1 MLMRTTDLSLMGPA
15 ELARRLGVTIKA
27 LRIYEQQGL
36 VKPRRSRRGW
46 RVYTPEDRERLARAL
61 DFKAMGFGLSQIATL
76 LDAGPDAVAV
86 ALAGQETYLAD
97 RRVALDDALDA
108 LRDARR
114 RLGAPVLRLV
124 A

>member
-1 MLMRTTDLSLMGPA
+1 MLMRTTDLTLAGPA
-15 ELARRLGVTIKA
+15 EMARRLGISIKA
-27 LRIYEQQGL
+27 LRVYEQQGL

-46 RVYTPEDRERLARAL
+46 RVYTPEDRDRLARAL

-86 ALAGQETYLAD
+86 ALAGQETHLTG
-97 RRVALDDALDA
+97 RRLALDDALDA

-114 RLGAPVLRLV
+114 RLGPPALRL
-124 A
+124 AA